1 MQKLLNELERDIR
14 NQVRFNN
21 MLRLNRR
28 QRIMVQFQR
37 AARFNTVLALGALLC
52 AIFWIVLCM
61 TIVHAEDAPKPAC
74 PTAGERCKI
83 LYLSEQEERMLMGQ
97 NGILDTAAQARAI
110 DLGQFSVYLKTRIAG
125 APAGEVKAVEK
136 PVTEEMHGTKTGMN
150 PTVLDNPK

>member
-1 MQKLLNELERDIR
+1 MTHFKLLAELERDIR

-28 QRIMVQFQR
+28 QRIMVQLQR
-37 AARFNTVLALGALLC
+37 ATRFNYVLALGALLC

-61 TIVHAEDAPKPAC
+61 TIVHAEDAPKLAC

-125 APAGEVKAVEK
+125 APAGEVK
-136 PVTEEMHGTKTGMN
+136 PVPPPEQLKGQIN
-150 PTVLDNPK
+150 PAGVDNPK